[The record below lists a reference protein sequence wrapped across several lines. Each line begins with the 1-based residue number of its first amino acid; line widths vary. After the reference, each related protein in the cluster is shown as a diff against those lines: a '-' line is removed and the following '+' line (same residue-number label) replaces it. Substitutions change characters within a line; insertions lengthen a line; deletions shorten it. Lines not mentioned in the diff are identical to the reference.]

1 MISVAAIVGP
11 TGVGKTDV
19 ALEVAERLGAEIVS
33 VDSMQIYMGM
43 DIGTAKPSIEDRR
56 RVRHHL
62 IDGLEPSHEL
72 SVAEY
77 QSLARRAIEEIA
89 ARKALPLLVGGSGL
103 YFRAIVDD
111 LQFPPRTLEV
121 RAALEAEAAE
131 EGPEALHARL
141 RRLDE
146 RAAAAI
152 DPSNVRRTIRALEV
166 IATTGRR
173 FSDNAAE
180 WRRYTSRYRLAV
192 AGLTRSRAELFDRI
206 RARVDRMIAAGLV
219 HEARAL
225 NAHGMSRTAR
235 QALGYRQALDAS
247 PIASVADVSEEITRA
262 TKRFA
267 RRQESWFKAD
277 PRVAWFHAS
286 DPDVV
291 ERVRDY
297 LTRTLGRA
305 SDETAIAPRPG
316 AR

>member
-1 MISVAAIVGP
+1 VISVAALVGP

-33 VDSMQIYMGM
+33 VDSMQIYEGM
-43 DIGTAKPSIEDRR
+43 DIGTAKPSIADRR

-62 IDGLEPSHEL
+62 IDSFEPSHEL
-72 SVAEY
+72 TVAEY
-77 QSLARRAIEEIA
+77 QYLGRRAIDEIA
-89 ARKALPLLVGGSGL
+89 ARNALPLLVGGSGL

-111 LQFPPRTLEV
+111 LQFPPRTPEM

-131 EGPEALHARL
+131 EGPDALHARL

-152 DPSNVRRTIRALEV
+152 EPSNVRRTVRALEV
-166 IATTGRR
+166 IAATGRR

-180 WRRYTSRYRLAV
+180 WGRYSSRYRLAV

-206 RARVDRMIAAGLV
+206 RARVDRMIEAGLV
-219 HEARAL
+219 DEARAV
-225 NAHGMSRTAR
+225 NAGGMSRTAR
-235 QALGYRQALDAS
+235 QALGYRQAIDAS
-247 PIASVADVSEEITRA
+247 PIASDADLSEEITRA

-277 PRVAWFHAS
+277 PRVMWFEAS
-286 DPDVV
+286 DQDVV
-291 ERVRDY
+291 ERIHDY
-297 LTRTLGRA
+297 LRHSLGPTR
-305 SDETAIAPRPG
+305 DETATAPRPG